1 MRYVVRVP
9 NIPTIPAADAA
20 RILGVSVH
28 TVGRYARRGVLTPV
42 VRTPGLRGAYL
53 FDRRDVER
61 LAKRRGA
68 A

>member
-9 NIPTIPAADAA
+9 PIPTIPAADAA

-28 TVGRYARRGVLTPV
+28 TVGRYARRGVLVPV
-42 VRTPGLRGAYL
+42 MKAPGLRGAYL

>member
-28 TVGRYARRGVLTPV
+28 TVGRYARRGVLVPV
-42 VRTPGLRGAYL
+42 MKAPGLRGAYL

-61 LAKRRGA
+61 LARARA

>member
-1 MRYVVRVP
+1 MQVS
-9 NIPTIPAADAA
+9 NIPHLSAAEAA
-20 RILGVSVH
+20 AILGVSTH

-42 VRTPGLRGAYL
+42 AKAPGRRGAYL

-61 LAKRRGA
+61 LAKRGA